1 MQESRDSLGLHL
13 KGSIIVVDEAHNL
26 VDAVNGTHCAE
37 VSVNQLNAAE
47 TQLTGYFE
55 RFRTRLAS
63 GAASTSWHLRG
74 AIASALFKCICP
86 ALAFASFGA

>member
-63 GAASTSWHLRG
+63 GVASTFWHLG
-74 AIASALFKCICP
+74 GTIASALLMCFCP
-86 ALAFASFGA
+86 ALTFASYGA